1 MKAQY
6 KQSTQTLLSNFDK
19 QLKSI
24 LLNDLNT
31 IKGKSARVK

>member
-1 MKAQY
+1 MKNHNQ
-6 KQSTQTLLSNFDK
+6 QSTKNLLSNFDK

-31 IKGKSARVK
+31 IKGKVARSK